1 MQQQAEASSQ
11 AADEARV
18 GPERAGEVVKRGS
31 GSRNP
36 TTERPRELQSN
47 QIWAADPRSVA
58 FLVVA
63 VVVANVAVVAVAAAV
78 VVAAN
83 QVQCCNHGFC
93 SGLLLQCLPV
103 IVAGSVLWFSPSAFL
118 LSTLAQSPS
127 P

>member
-1 MQQQAEASSQ
+1 M
-11 AADEARV
+11 
-18 GPERAGEVVKRGS
+18 KRGS

-36 TTERPRELQSN
+36 TTEMPRELQSN

-58 FLVVA
+58 FL

>member
-18 GPERAGEVVKRGS
+18 ATGRKGMVERGS

-58 FLVVA
+58 FL

>member
-18 GPERAGEVVKRGS
+18 AAGRRGMVKRGS

-58 FLVVA
+58 FLVV
-63 VVVANVAVVAVAAAV
+63 VANVPVVAVAAAV